1 MSKITLENITK
12 YYGENLI
19 LDNISLE
26 ISDGEF
32 FCITGPSG
40 CGKTTLLRIIAGLDN
55 SHSGKVYFDDIDY
68 TDLSPSERNISMVFQ
83 DFALYPCMIA
93 RDNISFPL
101 RLKKYPNEIISRK
114 LKSTVDMIDLEV
126 ENYLDMFP
134 KELSAG
140 HRQRVA
146 TGRAI
151 IKDKPRA
158 ILMDEPLSNLDARI
172 RMNTKTYL
180 KKLVITLDTTTIYV
194 TSDSSEAM
202 ALADRIAV
210 LNNQK
215 FEQVGTPFNIYY
227 LPKNMFIADFFGT
240 MGINF
245 IKGTVKDNK
254 FYFSNYR
261 VDINDYADKAIMDKI
276 PIEPEIILGIRPE
289 DISFS
294 TNPSDYS
301 IKAKVDLIQMFPPK
315 ANIRCRIENFFI
327 NVICTSRDSEEI
339 QKNRDIYLDFNKNKI
354 FLFYPQNGELITP
367 ARAAIFAI

>member
-12 YYGENLI
+12 YYDENLI

-55 SHSGKVYFDDIDY
+55 KYYGKIYFDDIDY

-83 DFALYPCMIA
+83 DFALYPYMIA

-101 RLKKYPNEIISRK
+101 RLKKYPAEIISRK

-151 IKDKPRA
+151 IKDKLGA

-202 ALADRIAV
+202 ALADRIAI
-210 LNNQK
+210 LNNRR
-215 FEQVGTPFNIYY
+215 FEQIDTPYNIYY
-227 LPKNMFIADFFGT
+227 QPKNMFIADFFGT
-240 MGINF
+240 LGINF
-245 IKGTVKDNK
+245 ISGTVKDNK
-254 FYFSNYR
+254 FYFGNYQ
-261 VDINDYADKAIMDKI
+261 VDISDYSDKAIMDKI
-276 PIEPEIILGIRPE
+276 PGEPEIILGIRPE
-289 DISFS
+289 DINFS
-294 TNPSDYS
+294 TKPSKYG
-301 IKAKVDLIQMFPPK
+301 IKAKVDLIQLFPPK
-315 ANIRCRIENFFI
+315 ANIRCRIGNFII
-327 NVICTSRDSEEI
+327 NVICLSKDSIGI

-354 FLFYPQNGELITP
+354 LLFYPHNEELIPP
-367 ARAAIFAI
+367 ARSAN

>member
-1 MSKITLENITK
+1 MSKVTLENITK

-32 FCITGPSG
+32 LCITGPSG

-55 SHSGKVYFDDIDY
+55 KYSGKIYFDDIDY
-68 TDLSPSERNISMVFQ
+68 TSLSPSERNISMVFQ
-83 DFALYPCMIA
+83 DFALYPYMVA

-101 RLKKYPNEIISRK
+101 RLKKYPVEVISRK
-114 LKSTVDMIDLEV
+114 LKSTVDKIDLEV

-151 IKDKPRA
+151 IKDKPGA

-180 KKLVITLDTTTIYV
+180 KKLVATLDTTTIYV

-215 FEQVGTPFNIYY
+215 FEQVDTSYNIYY

-245 IKGTVKDNK
+245 IKGTVKDNE
-254 FYFSNYR
+254 FYFSNYK
-261 VDINDYADKAIMDKI
+261 VDINSYTDKVIMDKI
-276 PIEPEIILGIRPE
+276 SKEPAIILGIRPE

-294 TNPSDYS
+294 TKPSDYS

-315 ANIRCRIENFFI
+315 ANIRCRIGSLII
-327 NVICTSRDSEEI
+327 NVICPSKDLEGL
-339 QKNRDIYLDFNKNKI
+339 QKDRDIYLDFNKNKI
-354 FLFYPQNGELITP
+354 LLFYPHNEKLIQP
-367 ARAAIFAI
+367 ARAAILAI

>member
-55 SHSGKVYFDDIDY
+55 NHSGKVYFDDIDY

-83 DFALYPCMIA
+83 DFALYPSMIA

-202 ALADRIAV
+202 ALADRIAI
-210 LNNQK
+210 LNNRR
-215 FEQVGTPFNIYY
+215 FEQIDAPYNIYY
-227 LPKNMFIADFFGT
+227 LPKNMFIADFFGI

-245 IKGTVKDNK
+245 IKGTIKDNE

-276 PIEPEIILGIRPE
+276 LREPEIILGIRPE

-327 NVICTSRDSEEI
+327 NVICPSKDIEGI
-339 QKNRDIYLDFNKNKI
+339 QKNRDIYLEFNKNKI
-354 FLFYPQNGELITP
+354 LLFYPHNKKLIPP
-367 ARAAIFAI
+367 ARATNFAI